1 MKNIFLI
8 SGWVIFTQ
16 ISFSQS
22 MVSAKSIKSAQEQS
36 DKVLGFKL
44 MEIQAGSIYET
55 LGLKK
60 GDIIKS
66 CNGKPANSVQDSME
80 MYNQLKTSKKINLEI
95 IRDGKVQKI
104 HYDIK

>member
-16 ISFSQS
+16 IFFSQS
-22 MVSAKSIKSAQEQS
+22 MVWAKSIESAQQQS
-36 DKVLGFKL
+36 DKVSGFKL

-66 CNGKPANSVQDSME
+66 YNGKPTNSVQDSME

-95 IRDGKVQKI
+95 IRDGKVQKL